1 MAGFPQTVF
10 GKSNPSGCISESM
23 TSIRA
28 KSFVRV
34 LGMALLSFLFC
45 AAAAAQSQP
54 WVLLGPEG
62 GDARSLSYDPQNP
75 SRILLGTSAGELYQ
89 STDGGQQWSRFAHLG
104 DRNDYVL
111 DHIAFNPRNTNVIY
125 VAGWSIEDN
134 GGDIFRSDD
143 GGKTWSALPGMHG
156 KSVRSMELAPSNPD
170 IIVAGALDGVF
181 RSDDAGKTWARISPP
196 NHAEIH
202 NIESVAIDPRNPEA
216 IYAGTWHLPW
226 KTDDG
231 GKSWHSIKNGLIDD
245 SDVFSIKV
253 DPIDAQT
260 VYLSACSGIY
270 KSESAG
276 ELFHKIQGI
285 PSTARR
291 TRVLQQ
297 DPSNSLIVYA
307 GTTEGLWKTMD
318 AGKTWKRM
326 GPANLI
332 INDVMVD
339 PRNPQRVLL
348 ATDRSGVLTSDDG
361 GQTSVASNRGFSHR
375 QVSAMVASPDGQTFY
390 AGVVNDKEFGGV
402 FTSSDGG
409 AHWRQINSGLA
420 GEDIFSL
427 ALADTGALIAGTN
440 RGIFVYEPAT
450 ARWRSSNVVMNEKLT
465 PVKKWVKKKRVTVIR
480 RDFVRSELRGAV
492 LQVVATP
499 QRWLAATPSGLYIS
513 LDHGNSWHGGPVAG
527 EGSFVSVSAAGERS
541 AAATTSTLLVSDDG
555 GSNWEQAHLPAFITR
570 LYSVS
575 VEPKRIWV
583 TSHEGAF
590 FSNDDGQTWQH
601 VIVGMPPMQVVS
613 VSYDAAHER
622 TLAVATNGE
631 IFASPDGLAWTRT
644 AEPGRAL
651 RAMAIAGGRIYGIT
665 QFSGIIAAPTTESAE
680 HAGVSAASMSQ

>member
-1 MAGFPQTVF
+1 MNSNRAIGVGRVF
-10 GKSNPSGCISESM
+10 GVI
-23 TSIRA
+23 
-28 KSFVRV
+28 
-34 LGMALLSFLFC
+34 LLSFVFC
-45 AAAAAQSQP
+45 VVALAQSQP

-62 GDARSLSYDPQNP
+62 GDARSLSYDPHDP

-89 STDGGQQWSRFAHLG
+89 STDGGRQWSRFAHLG

-111 DHIAFNPRNTNVIY
+111 DHIAFDPRNSNTIY
-125 VAGWSIEDN
+125 VAGWSIENN

-156 KSVRSMELAPSNPD
+156 KSVRSMEIAPSNPD
-170 IIVAGALDGVF
+170 VIVAGALDGVF
-181 RSDDAGKTWARISPP
+181 RSNDAGKTWNRISPA

-202 NIESVAIDPRNPEA
+202 NIESVAIDPRNPES

-231 GKSWHSIKNGLIDD
+231 GRSWHSIKNGLIDD

-253 DPIDAQT
+253 DPVSPQT

-297 DPSNSLIVYA
+297 DPSNPLIVYA
-307 GTTEGLWKTMD
+307 GTTEGLWKTVD

-326 GPANLI
+326 GRANLI

-348 ATDRSGVLTSDDG
+348 ATDRSGVLASEDG
-361 GQTSVASNRGFSHR
+361 GETSVASNRGFSHR

-402 FTSSDGG
+402 FTSRDGG
-409 AHWRQINSGLA
+409 AHWSQINTGLA

-427 ALADTGALIAGTN
+427 ALADNGALVAGTN
-440 RGIFVYEPAT
+440 RGVFVYEPAS
-450 ARWRSSNVVMNEKLT
+450 ARWRASNVVLTEKLT
-465 PVKKWVKKKRVTVIR
+465 PVKKWVKKKRVTEMR
-480 RDFVRSELRGAV
+480 RDFVKSELRGAV

-499 QRWLAATPSGLYIS
+499 QRWLAATPKGLYIS
-513 LDHGNSWHGGPVAG
+513 LDHGTSWHGGPVDGAT
-527 EGSFVSVSAAGERS
+527 SFVSVSGSGERV
-541 AAATTSTLLVSDDG
+541 AAATPTTLLVSDDG
-555 GSNWEQAHLPAFITR
+555 SSSWKQAHLPSFVTR
-570 LYSVS
+570 VYSVS
-575 VEPKRIWV
+575 VEPKRIWI

-622 TLAVATNGE
+622 SLAVASNGE
-631 IFASPDGLAWTRT
+631 IFATPDGLSWTRT

-651 RAMAIAGGRIYGIT
+651 RGMALAGGRIYGIT
-665 QFSGIIAAPTTESAE
+665 KFSGIVVAPPTDTAE
-680 HAGVSAASMSQ
+680 HTGAPAASMLQ